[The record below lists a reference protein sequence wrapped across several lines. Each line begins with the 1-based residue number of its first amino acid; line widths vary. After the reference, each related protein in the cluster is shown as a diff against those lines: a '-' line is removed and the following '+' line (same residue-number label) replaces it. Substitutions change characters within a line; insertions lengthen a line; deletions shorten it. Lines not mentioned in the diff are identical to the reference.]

1 MNRYLTFDIGG
12 TMIKYGLIDEN
23 GRIIDYHLM
32 ESEAHLGGAHVV
44 HKVEKVVETYLD
56 GQTLAG
62 IGVSTAGV
70 VDNKAGTIIYAND
83 NIPNYTGTNIKQLIE
98 ERFKIPCEVEN
109 DVACAGLAEMYY
121 GAAKNKHISICLTIG
136 TGIGCRIL
144 IDNQV
149 FHGSNHYAG
158 EVGYMKINDVQFED
172 LASTRALIQ
181 NVAREKKIKDIN
193 GEKIFEL
200 ARSGDRICQLAIET
214 MCDYLAQGISNI
226 CYVINPDAVVLG
238 GGITAQGKYL
248 YDILNKRLD
257 KHLMESVRKNTEL
270 LFATNGN
277 QAGMLGAY
285 CNFCIQQGIPC
296 GNS

>member
-1 MNRYLTFDIGG
+1 MSKYLMFDIGG
-12 TMIKYGLIDEN
+12 TMIKYGLVDER
-23 GRIIDYHLM
+23 GMITDYHLM
-32 ESEAHLGGAHVV
+32 ESEAHLGGAHIM
-44 HKVEKVVETYLD
+44 HKIMAAADTYLAVEK
-56 GQTLAG
+56 LAG

-70 VDNKAGTIIYAND
+70 VDNKTGTIIFAND
-83 NIPNYTGTNIKQLIE
+83 NIPNYTGMNIKQLIQ

-109 DVACAGLAEMYY
+109 DVACAGLSEKYY
-121 GAAKNKHISICLTIG
+121 GVAKNKHISICLTIG
-136 TGIGCRIL
+136 TGIGCCIL
-144 IDNQV
+144 IDHLV

-158 EVGYMKINDVQFED
+158 EVGYMKMNNSHFEN

-181 NVAREKKIKDIN
+181 NVAREKNIKDIN

-200 ARSGDRICQLAIET
+200 ARGGDKICEAAIDR

-226 CYVINPDAVVLG
+226 CYVINPDAVILG

-248 YDILNKRLD
+248 YDILDQKLD
-257 KHLMESVRKNTEL
+257 QYLIESIRQNTEL
-270 LFATNGN
+270 LFAKNKN

-296 GNS
+296 GSS

>member
-136 TGIGCRIL
+136 TGIGCCIL
-144 IDNQV
+144 IDNRV

-181 NVAREKKIKDIN
+181 NVAGEKKIKDIN

-200 ARSGDRICQLAIET
+200 ARSGDKICELAIEK
-214 MCDYLAQGISNI
+214 MCDYLARGISNI

-238 GGITAQGKYL
+238 GGITAQGNYL

-257 KHLMESVRKNTEL
+257 EHLIESVRKNTEL

>member
-12 TMIKYGLIDEN
+12 TMIKYGLIDEK
-23 GRIIDYHLM
+23 GMIIDCNLM
-32 ESEAHLGGAHVV
+32 ESEAHLGGAHIM
-44 HKVEKVVETYLD
+44 HKIEKVVETYRAD
-56 GQTLAG
+56 HVLAG

-70 VDNKAGTIIYAND
+70 VDNKAGMIIYAND
-83 NIPNYTGTNIKQLIE
+83 NIPNYTGTNIKQLME

-109 DVACAGLAEMYY
+109 DVACAGLSEKYY
-121 GAAKNKHISICLTIG
+121 GAAKDKHISICLTIG
-136 TGIGCRIL
+136 TGIGCCIL
-144 IDNQV
+144 VNNLV

-158 EVGYMKINDVQFED
+158 EVGYMKMNNSQFEN
-172 LASTRALIQ
+172 LASTRALIR
-181 NVAREKKIKDIN
+181 NVAKEKKIKDIS

-200 ARSGDRICQLAIET
+200 ARSGDKICEMAIDK

-248 YDILNKRLD
+248 YDILDKKLD
-257 KHLMESVRKNTEL
+257 VYLIESIRQNTKL
-270 LFATNGN
+270 LFAKNGN

-296 GNS
+296 GSS

>member
-12 TMIKYGLIDEN
+12 TMIKYGLIDET

-32 ESEAHLGGAHVV
+32 ESEAHFGGAHIM
-44 HKVEKVVETYLD
+44 HKIEKVVETYLD

-83 NIPNYTGTNIKQLIE
+83 NIPDYTGTNIKQLIE

-136 TGIGCRIL
+136 TGIGCCIL

-149 FHGSNHYAG
+149 FHGANHYAG
-158 EVGYMKINDVQFED
+158 EVGYMKINDVQFEN

-181 NVAREKKIKDIN
+181 NVAREKKIKDIK

-200 ARSGDRICQLAIET
+200 AQSGDKTCELAIEK

-257 KHLMESVRKNTEL
+257 EHLIKSVRQNTEL
-270 LFATNGN
+270 LFAQNGN

>member
-12 TMIKYGLIDEN
+12 TMIKYGLVDEK
-23 GRIIDYHLM
+23 GVIIDFHLM
-32 ESEAHLGGAHVV
+32 DSEAHLGAAHMI
-44 HKVEKVVETYLD
+44 HRIEKVVETYLA
-56 GQTLAG
+56 GQRLAG

-83 NIPNYTGTNIKQLIE
+83 NIPNYTDMNIKQLME

-109 DVACAGLAEMYY
+109 DVACAGLSEKYY
-121 GAAKNKHISICLTIG
+121 GAAKDKHISICLTIG
-136 TGIGCRIL
+136 TGIGCCIL
-144 IDNQV
+144 IDDLV

-158 EVGYMKINDVQFED
+158 EVGYMKMDNCQFEN
-172 LASTRALIQ
+172 LASTRALIR
-181 NVAREKKIKDIN
+181 NVVREKDIKDIN

-200 ARSGDRICQLAIET
+200 ARSGDKICQTAIDQ

-226 CYVINPDAVVLG
+226 CYVINPDAVILG

-248 YDILNKRLD
+248 YDILD
-257 KHLMESVRKNTEL
+257 KKMDKYLIESIRQNTEL
-270 LFATNGN
+270 LFAKNGN
-277 QAGMLGAY
+277 QAGMLGAF

-296 GNS
+296 GSS